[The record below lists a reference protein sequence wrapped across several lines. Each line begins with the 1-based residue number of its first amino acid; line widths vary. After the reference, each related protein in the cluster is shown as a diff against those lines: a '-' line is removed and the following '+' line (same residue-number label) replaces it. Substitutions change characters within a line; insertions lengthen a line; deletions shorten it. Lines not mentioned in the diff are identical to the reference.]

1 MKISVFENIQRKL
14 LLCEIHKSE
23 KYKRKTYI
31 FLELTHKPAAHV
43 TVTGGKEGRGKGK
56 NEGERERRKV
66 ERKEWEESERRKGK
80 EIEEEKRKF

>member
-43 TVTGGKEGRGKGK
+43 TVRGGKEGRKRKGKEGRGKGK
-56 NEGERERRKV
+56 EEG
-66 ERKEWEESERRKGK
+66 RKEGRGGK
-80 EIEEEKRKF
+80 